1 MPGRSNPGETYM
13 LSLLNRV
20 LLPDHIRSRMPL
32 RLINLIS
39 PSRSRLLELP
49 MRGMDAEELA
59 RLGTVLTA
67 AASRRRISRMRRIDC
82 APHASPAVG
91 PRPLRQ
97 RRQRVA
103 SEFIFLSAEGAGA
116 AAGARGPRRTARAR
130 PGRLGCN
137 LLETARR
144 PTSVPRRRG
153 VPKTVAAVAS
163 FLRHADFDS
172 ILVPWRRDSINDHR
186 ATWHIVQTSLSAA
199 MKTCRLFEYPI
210 WAWTDDADVPSPD
223 EVTVWR
229 LDIKAARR
237 AKSRAT
243 ACHLSQVT
251 DLIRMIPGAGCHESS
266 SRASI
271 VHGRSFS
278 SRHRARVLSFDGSNG
293 ARVPPG
299 RRLGSGSLRVANG
312 QIW

>member
-1 MPGRSNPGETYM
+1 M

-59 RLGTVLTA
+59 RLGTVLVV
-67 AASRRRISRMRRIDC
+67 
-82 APHASPAVG
+82 APHPDDESLGCGGLIA
-91 PRPLRQ
+91 LH
-97 RRQRVA
+97 
-103 SEFIFLSAEGAGA
+103 
-116 AAGARGPRRTARAR
+116 TRAR
-130 PGRLGCN
+130 QSVHVLFVSDGSASHPNSSSFPPKELARLREREALAALRELGLDDSAATFLKLPDGRLPFPDDEGF
-137 LLETARR
+137 
-144 PTSVPRRRG
+144 
-153 VPKTVAAVAS
+153 PKAVAAVAS

-251 DLIRMIPGAGCHESS
+251 DLIK
-266 SRASI
+266 
-271 VHGRSFS
+271 
-278 SRHRARVLSFDGSNG
+278 DD
-293 ARVPPG
+293 PG
-299 RRLGSGSLRVANG
+299 RRLSRKFLASFDRPWEIFFEPTPRASPLVRRLPMEHEFRRDGGSTRGP
-312 QIW
+312 